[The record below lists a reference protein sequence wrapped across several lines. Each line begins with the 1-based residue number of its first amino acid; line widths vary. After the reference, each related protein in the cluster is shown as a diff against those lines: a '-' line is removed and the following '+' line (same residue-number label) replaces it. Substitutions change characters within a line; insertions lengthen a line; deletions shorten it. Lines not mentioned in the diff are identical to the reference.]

1 MQVPIWER
9 WANGQGKKIRLT
21 EFSYDQ
27 HTLLEASNRF
37 SSCKQWIFARYKQSC
52 CRCANTVAYV
62 ADKVGDKAP
71 NLSDLYAASKHAENG
86 VHRKRLDT
94 DVEKLLQKLSSFGG
108 SMKTTHYHIKRA
120 RRHLMARLA
129 SPEMTSPTWFIT
141 LSSAD
146 LYWPELWVAI
156 AASKGQS
163 LSFES
168 AGQISYSDR
177 CKLLDDNPALACR
190 LFKARVECMLKDIF
204 CGEAHPIGYLV
215 DWWFRV
221 EFQNRGSLHVHAIL
235 WALLHYKGTWYDGD
249 ELTDMMTKKSNPVV
263 KPTSSEIF
271 GTKVTNEPSP
281 SSDGRANV
289 AIPATANVCGHDDVI
304 IANYI
309 DCLSAKESGTLDANP
324 DQLSDAEIDEKG
336 ERERDEIQPQSMQT
350 VSDIESKTAIDN
362 TGTFLGKTE
371 LAEIIS
377 QYMVANMPSLWLAYL
392 QCVSCFLNGP

>member
-1 MQVPIWER
+1 MEGVYQKTYYHRAYQIRVELVKRALLWLKANNPLYRYIEINFEYLEAWALEEDDVQVVEDDDTLPKFFHDNNSGTSTHQSVDEVYLETPQDDDIVNKISRGISHQSRRLNPTAKSTKPTVHGIPYIAYIKPYTDDNYWEKAFPCKFPYGR
-9 WANGQGKKIRLT
+9 GGPTDKERKIRLT
-21 EFSYDQ
+21 EFAYDQ

-235 WALLHYKGTWYDGD
+235 
-249 ELTDMMTKKSNPVV
+249 
-263 KPTSSEIF
+263 
-271 GTKVTNEPSP
+271 
-281 SSDGRANV
+281 
-289 AIPATANVCGHDDVI
+289 
-304 IANYI
+304 
-309 DCLSAKESGTLDANP
+309 
-324 DQLSDAEIDEKG
+324 
-336 ERERDEIQPQSMQT
+336 
-350 VSDIESKTAIDN
+350 
-362 TGTFLGKTE
+362 
-371 LAEIIS
+371 
-377 QYMVANMPSLWLAYL
+377 
-392 QCVSCFLNGP
+392 